1 MLCILLVVN
10 VLNVQI
16 QLLFIS
22 NTKANSSVYL
32 KKKGIFR
39 SLFLGKLDVFV
50 VCSADTELSGVPADE
65 HEDTL
70 EMFSLHQKSQ

>member
-22 NTKANSSVYL
+22 NIKANSSVYL
-32 KKKGIFR
+32 KKK
-39 SLFLGKLDVFV
+39 LDVFV
-50 VCSADTELSGVPADE
+50 VCSADAELSGVPADE
-65 HEDTL
+65 HEDTV
-70 EMFSLHQKSQ
+70 EMFSLHQKSQWHFKH